1 MIFLWVLL
9 VAFGVEDSK
18 EIFLQTKPSPF
29 KDLLVDVL
37 ENCHEPETVFFYG
50 NVQDE
55 IVQAAVDNNR
65 KIQRLNDEDQIVA
78 VNSKDLLVIF
88 LDQVHNWSKRLAG
101 AFIGI
106 NTVFVVV
113 EELKFDQ
120 VKVIFADLWNASE
133 SANVFVFSKTEDGKS
148 LQVVTFNPYGN
159 YAPKGFWN
167 RWKEQKIFFGR
178 YSIDRRIDPCSILL
192 FDRTKNL
199 EDYPIQALQFLPN
212 DGVKPMISHFL
223 VTRKGSFPYVTIYPR
238 LTFILSSLTN
248 SLSVSVNLT
257 NLIPLDEKLSSILIK
272 SSLKKSVDLK
282 IQPVSTRNTS
292 LLSFY
297 DPSYPFMTH
306 QDVIVT
312 HRLGLMTP
320 LEKMFNFYGWL
331 TIAATVKSNFSGS
344 KIKRYFRQLKER
356 LGPNYYRP
364 VEFQDLFFIFVLLS
378 VGLLVAIL
386 AFFGELAVQGW
397 KDHQNSIRKRWRAVK
412 RGVKIVRS
420 MVMVKIKKWT
430 RKPRKKRRSRS

>member
-1 MIFLWVLL
+1 
-9 VAFGVEDSK
+9 
-18 EIFLQTKPSPF
+18 
-29 KDLLVDVL
+29 
-37 ENCHEPETVFFYG
+37 
-50 NVQDE
+50 
-55 IVQAAVDNNR
+55 
-65 KIQRLNDEDQIVA
+65 
-78 VNSKDLLVIF
+78 
-88 LDQVHNWSKRLAG
+88 
-101 AFIGI
+101 
-106 NTVFVVV
+106 
-113 EELKFDQ
+113 
-120 VKVIFADLWNASE
+120 
-133 SANVFVFSKTEDGKS
+133 
-148 LQVVTFNPYGN
+148 
-159 YAPKGFWN
+159 
-167 RWKEQKIFFGR
+167 
-178 YSIDRRIDPCSILL
+178 
-192 FDRTKNL
+192 
-199 EDYPIQALQFLPN
+199 
-212 DGVKPMISHFL
+212 MISHFL

-331 TIAATVKSNFSGS
+331 TIAATVVIISAAFLVIYLSNNLHLSFSIFNSLRLIINIGITSKMESTKSRIFFSMIFLYFLVIQATFSGHLAAFLTKPEYRKNVESLDDLKDSRYQVIYAHKSSEGYITDESLLSKTIFGKYHCNTDTIVNPRVACVVSYRTIRYLIAEFDLHQAKNPLVSSFNFFLIRKNWRLKDRVNFLIARIVDSGLNFQKSNFSGS